1 MPVVTSTWSTTAN
14 TNWITS
20 TGWVSSDPS
29 FRLNQQLS
37 SWVTGIGNT
46 SIINIQAT
54 PNDATSRSG
63 GDGVTWILQT
73 RDGDTGSDWGIIFHP
88 RRADT
93 SGSFFANQWPQLGGR
108 GGSYYNRTPGTSN
121 NGYGSYTLLGN
132 SSNES
137 ENLTVA
143 SNFFTAYETSGDT
156 PWFVYSYENAA
167 KTVRKIYAMFR
178 LNTEDLSETSYY
190 PQSGISKWIYLY
202 ASNDATSPIMAPIKD
217 QGIPFKGMFD
227 SGALTLR
234 HATPRNTST
243 FGGFFFGVDGQYG
256 DCHYLGKIT
265 TDFLVSNTFTGSWGD
280 TITIQGSNYLCL
292 GINGPSNIQT
302 YWIKIS

>member
-1 MPVVTSTWSTTAN
+1 MAIATSSWTTTAN

-93 SGSFFANQWPQLGGR
+93 SSSASTNQGSALAPTGH
-108 GGSYYNRTPGTSN
+108 SYYQRTPGTSN
-121 NGYGSYTLLGN
+121 NGYGSYTQIGFDGN
-132 SSNES
+132 DAED
-137 ENLTVA
+137 LTNNGRA
-143 SNFFTAYETSGDT
+143 FTVYETLGDT
-156 PWFVYSYENAA
+156 PWFIYSWE
-167 KTVRKIYAMFR
+167 RLDLGQRIIRAMFR
-178 LNTEDLSETSYY
+178 VSTDDIESGSYY
-190 PQSGISKWIYLY
+190 PGAGISKWICLTMGNAYG
-202 ASNDATSPIMAPIKD
+202 NIRVPIRDVGVPQKGLFLSGLKNFQYPIPSSSANAAGYFYK
-217 QGIPFKGMFD
+217 PY
-227 SGALTLR
+227 S
-234 HATPRNTST
+234 
-243 FGGFFFGVDGQYG
+243 QYG
-256 DCHYLGKIT
+256 DVHYLGKI
-265 TDFLVSNTFTGSWGD
+265 LPLLISNTSTGVWGD
-280 TITIQGSNYLCL
+280 TISLNSVTYTCL
-292 GINGPSNIQT
+292 GNYYSSFPADI
-302 YWIKIS
+302 WIKTAE

>member
-1 MPVVTSTWSTTAN
+1 MPVITSTWSTTAN

-29 FRLNQQLS
+29 FRLHEQLS

-54 PNDATSRSG
+54 PNDATTRSSSNA
-63 GDGVTWILQT
+63 VAWFLQT

-93 SGSFFANQWPQLGGR
+93 NASYSNNLWTTFGGR
-108 GGSYYNRTPGTSN
+108 GSSYYQRTPGSSN
-121 NGYGSYTLLGN
+121 NGYGGFSRIGE
-132 SSNES
+132 SSDNT

-156 PWFVYSYENAA
+156 PWFVYSWENVA
-167 KTVRKIYAMFR
+167 KTDRRIYAMFR

-190 PQSGISKWIYLY
+190 PESGISKWIYLVSY
-202 ASNDATSPIMAPIKD
+202 PNNSHIMSPIKD
-217 QGIPFKGMFD
+217 LGIPFKGMFG
-227 SGALTLR
+227 SEALTLR

-265 TDFLVSNTFTGSWGD
+265 PDFLVANAFTGSWGD

-292 GINGPSNIQT
+292 GINGPSSIQT